1 MCPSLCFSCYIRSTR
16 YVCVLAMSRVLV
28 WLAVVVCLERHNG
41 ESGWGYEASR
51 FEGVHTLELLL
62 CLQLCMSGGF
72 AGTRVLFPRR
82 SMHSIMPA

>member
-1 MCPSLCFSCYIRSTR
+1 MFVFWPCL
-16 YVCVLAMSRVLV
+16 VCWFGLQYMTF
-28 WLAVVVCLERHNG
+28 G

-72 AGTRVLFPRR
+72 AGTRVVFPRR